1 MAIAAIA
8 GYLEKVTRMGN
19 KIAVF
24 FSTMTGIYMELFNSV
39 NEALRWIE
47 ETNLNTEGAEYD
59 LDW

>member
-1 MAIAAIA
+1 MAIA
-8 GYLEKVTRMGN
+8 GYLEKITMAGN
-19 KIAVF
+19 KIAVY